1 MEKSQFY
8 LIGQITAII
17 GRVADVPERF
27 ANKVASN
34 PLCGLWTFWFVRTC
48 QRYMDE
54 ANKYGMAE
62 ICANLSPDI
71 KKGNMNCYEQG
82 GYWLGFYHQLKVI
95 SDIDNREIADE

>member
-8 LIGQITAII
+8 LIGQIAAIA
-17 GRVADVPERF
+17 GRVADVPELF

-48 QRYMDE
+48 QRYMYKAD
-54 ANKYGMAE
+54 KYGMAE

-82 GYWLGFYHQLKVI
+82 KLL
-95 SDIDNREIADE
+95 